1 MFTVT
6 TAQLDGW
13 LAAFVYPFFRIL
25 ALASSAPVLSHSS
38 VPYPVRIGLALL
50 VTAIVAPTLPAVAA
64 VSPMSAAGMVVVVQ
78 QVLVGAAVGFAMQI
92 IFAAVEIA
100 GDVIGLQMG
109 LAFAGFIDPQSATE
123 SPVIGNFLT
132 MSLMLLFLAVDGH
145 LGLIAALVD
154 TFRTFPVGGGFLGGF
169 DPSTLAL
176 AGRDLFATGLQL
188 ALPVVA
194 ALLLANVALGVLTRT
209 APQLNLFAIGFPV
222 TLMVGMLMLL
232 FALPFMFP
240 LLEQAIRR
248 GFALAGH

>member
-6 TAQLDGW
+6 TAQLDAW

-64 VSPMSAAGMVVVVQ
+64 VSPMSAAGMAVVVQ
-78 QVLVGAAVGFAMQI
+78 QVLIGAAVGFAMQI

-154 TFRTFPVGGGFLGGF
+154 TFRTFPVAGGFLGEF

-240 LLEQAIRR
+240 LLQQAIRR
-248 GFALAGH
+248 GFALVGH